1 MPNTFGTAASNI
13 GVLGNTGPWLSV
25 VALVLIAVVVIAA
38 IYLFVLG
45 KGREGCPT
53 ELRRKENGT
62 LELYPT
68 GQVFGDMNAFQQWW
82 ASSGHLQSCPLPRRT
97 GAKEVPVLRTEQPL
111 PEETYAATP
120 LFKVDDYEFSRVFG
134 VERNG
139 RMMEDREDY
148 NKILMGRQTDW
159 VEKPLTSDDRRGKYQ
174 GLTEGFS
181 AAGVLT
187 SASLELPRVA
197 STAAGD
203 LTTAEVVSR
212 FGERRPGDSTDPDV
226 SCKIDR
232 EAKKV
237 ARMVADTYAN
247 DPDWEPVVTKVGPH
261 HWEVNELKPRSRR
274 GAPGP
279 AVEERVVDTANDAV
293 DVRFRYREQQ
303 ITDAALDPYFA
314 GYPSPTPDPYQGTV
328 PGMERMFGPTL
339 DRERWY

>member
-1 MPNTFGTAASNI
+1 MPNTFGSTSNANL
-13 GVLGNTGPWLSV
+13 LGSTGAWPWLSIA
-25 VALVLIAVVVIAA
+25 ALVLLAVVVIAA

-45 KGREGCPT
+45 KGKEGCPI
-53 ELRRKENGT
+53 ELRQKENGT
-62 LELYPT
+62 LELYPS

-120 LFKVDDYEFSRVFG
+120 LYKVDDYEFSRIFG

-139 RMMEDREDY
+139 RMMEAREDY
-148 NKILMGRQTDW
+148 NKILLGRQTDW
-159 VEKPLTSDDRRGKYQ
+159 VEKPLTSDDRREKYQ
-174 GLTEGFS
+174 GLTEGF
-181 AAGVLT
+181 
-187 SASLELPRVA
+187 
-197 STAAGD
+197 TATGD
-203 LTTAEVVSR
+203 LTSEVVAR
-212 FGERRPGDSTDPDV
+212 FGERRPGDSTDSDV

-237 ARMVADTYAN
+237 ARMVADAYAN
-247 DPDWEPVVTKVGPH
+247 DPEWEPVVTKVGPH
-261 HWEVNELKPRSRR
+261 HWEVNELKPRPRR
-274 GAPGP
+274 GGPGP
-279 AVEERVVDTANDAV
+279 AVEERIVDTANDAV
-293 DVRFRYREQQ
+293 DVRFHYREQQ
-303 ITDAALDPYFA
+303 ITDAALDPYFS